1 MPLTKYKVG
10 DLIIDSSALKVLMIL
25 ESPHVNEY
33 IHGHP
38 AAGESALE
46 LTQFLKS
53 QGYLHS
59 FDNPLPIGCNI
70 KTLNYKPLGIVNC
83 SHLSMNPTFYPC
95 TLADDERVQVA
106 TLVAIKQSL
115 LKNNN
120 NNEQAALIKT
130 DVFQN
135 FAKRLTQV
143 LEQAASNIIIAPCG
157 DTAIGFMNTFNIYY
171 DQPLKTLDGLPHPT
185 EPEWHDKINTIS
197 LSTHISK
204 AWLP

>member
-1 MPLTKYKVG
+1 MTLSKYKVG
-10 DLIIDSSALKVLMIL
+10 DLVIDAASIKVLMIL
-25 ESPHVNEY
+25 ESPHSNEY

-59 FDNPLPIGCNI
+59 FDNLLPIGCNI
-70 KTLNYKPLGIVNC
+70 KALNYKPLGIVNC
-83 SHLSMNPTFYPC
+83 SHLPMNPAFYPC

-120 NNEQAALIKT
+120 NNEQSALIKT
-130 DVFQN
+130 DIFQN

-143 LEQAASNIIIAPCG
+143 LEQAASDIIIVPCG

-197 LSTHISK
+197 LSTHIPQ

>member
-1 MPLTKYKVG
+1 MTLSKYKVG
-10 DLIIDSSALKVLMIL
+10 DLVIDAASIKVLMIL

-46 LTQFLKS
+46 LSQFLKS

-70 KTLNYKPLGIVNC
+70 KTLHYKPLGILNC
-83 SHLSMNPTFYPC
+83 STLPMNGAFYPC
-95 TLADDERVQVA
+95 TLEDNKSSQVDA
-106 TLVAIKQSL
+106 LVSIKQSL
-115 LKNNN
+115 AKNNQS
-120 NNEQAALIKT
+120 NEQVDLVKT
-130 DVFQN
+130 NVFQN
-135 FAKRLTQV
+135 FASRLIQV

-197 LSTHISK
+197 LSTHISQ